1 MDDNMKQRSTGEVAA
16 PDRRTILGC
25 PHDESPCETWPA
37 CKSRQEF
44 NAKLSAGLD
53 AVEQLATSV
62 ERAAVVKYLRAAAKR
77 RTGTMEGRSQADLY
91 YTADCIEKGE
101 HVK

>member
-62 ERAAVVKYLRAAAKR
+62 ERAAVVKFLRR
-77 RTGTMEGRSQADLY
+77 IRTGYSGF
-91 YTADCIEKGE
+91 TAEALSMVTASIEKGE
-101 HVK
+101 HL